1 MATDDGAEASREH
14 ITERCQEVSSLNRS
28 SKDICL
34 ILQIALCIIII
45 VARIGDAARF
55 QQHWH
60 YLIVDG
66 DLIARR
72 MSQPYH
78 TDLSIVS
85 EDSEVM
91 PLGASHR
98 YILIAFYYGTCEDF
112 AAFPVLLSDFARYE
126 ITVML
131 LQRTPPSQKFLG
143 GFKRVRH
150 SETLFF

>member
-14 ITERCQEVSSLNRS
+14 IMERCQEVSSLNCS
-28 SKDICL
+28 SMDICL
-34 ILQIALCIIII
+34 ILQIALCIII

-60 YLIVDG
+60 YLIVDS

-98 YILIAFYYGTCEDF
+98 YILIAFYCGTCEDF

-150 SETLFF
+150 SDTLFF